1 MRNYM
6 MQGQMEK
13 PCGCAQ
19 NTSYMKSDE
28 FPPAMAYV
36 PWQNFTTV
44 YETDKALEVG
54 TIFPELNKPF
64 SPKRGMCR

>member
-1 MRNYM
+1 MRNYTM
-6 MQGQMEK
+6 PEAMEK
-13 PCGCAQ
+13 GCGCSPEISFNQ
-19 NTSYMKSDE
+19 NQ

-44 YETDKALEVG
+44 YEPDNALEVG

-64 SPKRGMCR
+64 GRKRGMYR